1 MAFQWETKLACCSQG
16 ASLGGVVPGMLSL
29 ACGAARAGVRSQ
41 ARLCGPEQVLPDG
54 LDLSFNILQLKNQA
68 MFKERILIIK
78 MGRVHPPI
86 VPWY

>member
-1 MAFQWETKLACCSQG
+1 MEQPGLEQG
-16 ASLGGVVPGMLSL
+16 EGRD
-29 ACGAARAGVRSQ
+29 CGA
-41 ARLCGPEQVLPDG
+41 LKQVLPDG
-54 LDLSFNILQLKNQA
+54 LDLSFNIVQLKNQA